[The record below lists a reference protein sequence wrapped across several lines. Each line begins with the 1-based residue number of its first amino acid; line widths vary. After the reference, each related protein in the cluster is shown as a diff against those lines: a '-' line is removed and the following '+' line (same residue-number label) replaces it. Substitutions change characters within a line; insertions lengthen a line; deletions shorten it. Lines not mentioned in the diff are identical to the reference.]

1 VYAPAAGKVVF
12 AGRLEVRG
20 CTIMIDHGWGVYTA
34 YMHLQQE
41 PTTKECYLYGV
52 QVQQGQQVETG
63 QLIGRVGNT
72 GLRTTG
78 SHLHW
83 EVLVGDVQVDPLDW
97 LAQQF
102 PSP

>member
-1 VYAPAAGKVVF
+1 MYAAAPGKVVF

-20 CTIMIDHGWGVYTA
+20 CAIMIDHGWGVYTA
-34 YMHLQQE
+34 VMHLQAD
-41 PTTKECYLYGV
+41 PTTKECIGV

-63 QLIGRVGNT
+63 QLIGLVGNT

-83 EVLVGDVQVDPLDW
+83 EVLVGGVQVDPLPW
-97 LAQQF
+97 MSQQF
-102 PSP
+102 P